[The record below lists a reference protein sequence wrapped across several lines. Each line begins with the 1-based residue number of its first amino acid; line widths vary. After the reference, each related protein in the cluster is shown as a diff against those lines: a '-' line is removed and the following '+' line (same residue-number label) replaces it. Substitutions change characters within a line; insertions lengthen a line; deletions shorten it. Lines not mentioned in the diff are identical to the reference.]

1 MQSPFSQYLYIKLPP
16 GLRIDKNENALAAAA
31 CAVKA
36 ITQNSAP
43 ALGRSIAKLRIRNA
57 QRFRDRG
64 ACRSLAHGGRGLRVS
79 AVVFDMRRRVE
90 GIDIAVVSGDGN
102 AHAVVN
108 APHAVFDAL
117 EFHCLHAA
125 VSLAR
130 RKIHFAKAV
139 GSQKITGYRL
149 KLG

>member
-57 QRFRDRG
+57 QRFRGSR
-64 ACRSLAHGGRGLRVS
+64 CVPQSRSR
-79 AVVFDMRRRVE
+79 
-90 GIDIAVVSGDGN
+90 
-102 AHAVVN
+102 
-108 APHAVFDAL
+108 
-117 EFHCLHAA
+117 AA
-125 VSLAR
+125 AA
-130 RKIHFAKAV
+130 F
-139 GSQKITGYRL
+139 G
-149 KLG
+149 

>member
-16 GLRIDKNENALAAAA
+16 GLRIDENENALAAVSR
-31 CAVKA
+31 AVEA
-36 ITQNSAP
+36 VAQNSAP

-64 ACRSLAHGGRGLRVS
+64 ACRKLAHGGRGLRVR

-117 EFHCLHAA
+117 EFHRLHAA

-130 RKIHFAKAV
+130 RKIHFAETVCGQEIA
-139 GSQKITGYRL
+139 GYRL

>member
-1 MQSPFSQYLYIKLPP
+1 
-16 GLRIDKNENALAAAA
+16 
-31 CAVKA
+31 
-36 ITQNSAP
+36 
-43 ALGRSIAKLRIRNA
+43 
-57 QRFRDRG
+57 
-64 ACRSLAHGGRGLRVS
+64 
-79 AVVFDMRRRVE
+79 MRRCVE
-90 GIDIAVVSGDGN
+90 GIDIAVITGHGD

-108 APHAVFDAL
+108 APYSVFDAL
-117 EFHCLHAA
+117 EFHRLHAA